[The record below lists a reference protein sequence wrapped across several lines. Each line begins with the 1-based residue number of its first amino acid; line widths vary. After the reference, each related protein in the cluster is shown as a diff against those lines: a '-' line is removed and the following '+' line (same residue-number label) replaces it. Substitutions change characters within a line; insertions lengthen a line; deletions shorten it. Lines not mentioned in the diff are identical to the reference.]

1 MAPLQA
7 PRRTRSVGA
16 KQARLLANAITL
28 EESGPP
34 RVFFWALVLVCV
46 LIVAAVLWA
55 AVTPFSEKVSAPGEI
70 VPAGS
75 VHVVQHLEGGIVA
88 EILVRNGEAVVR
100 GQPVMRLEP
109 AASAAEFKQFRA
121 RRAALSQ
128 RAADFSA
135 FEAAYP
141 KLAADQRYILA
152 TANQSAESQRQVLKG
167 KITQRES
174 NINILTQRLHNLE
187 TQTGIV
193 AEELSMRTRLA
204 EKGLVSRIVLLETQ
218 REHSRLQGEYAEIN
232 ATIGHDYLLILEAM
246 DSLVEFDSVAR
257 DAAVTEM
264 GEVTAE
270 IAQVSATLA
279 KLADRVRRLNV
290 TAPEGSVVHGLEIN
304 TIGAVIEPGATL
316 MEIVPVQDE
325 MIVEARIPVEDIG
338 HVAIGQEVDV
348 KVMTFD
354 YARFGS
360 VSGRLVGISANSV
373 TDDNGVVFYTADIRL
388 DQNYV
393 GDDSAAQRLLPGMS
407 IQADIITGSKSVLR
421 YLLKPVYAS
430 LGSAFSER

>member
-1 MAPLQA
+1 LAPLQA

-152 TANQSAESQRQVLKG
+152 TAN
-167 KITQRES
+167 
-174 NINILTQRLHNLE
+174 
-187 TQTGIV
+187 
-193 AEELSMRTRLA
+193 
-204 EKGLVSRIVLLETQ
+204 
-218 REHSRLQGEYAEIN
+218 
-232 ATIGHDYLLILEAM
+232 
-246 DSLVEFDSVAR
+246 
-257 DAAVTEM
+257 
-264 GEVTAE
+264 
-270 IAQVSATLA
+270 
-279 KLADRVRRLNV
+279 
-290 TAPEGSVVHGLEIN
+290 
-304 TIGAVIEPGATL
+304 
-316 MEIVPVQDE
+316 
-325 MIVEARIPVEDIG
+325 
-338 HVAIGQEVDV
+338 
-348 KVMTFD
+348 
-354 YARFGS
+354 
-360 VSGRLVGISANSV
+360 
-373 TDDNGVVFYTADIRL
+373 
-388 DQNYV
+388 
-393 GDDSAAQRLLPGMS
+393 
-407 IQADIITGSKSVLR
+407 
-421 YLLKPVYAS
+421 
-430 LGSAFSER
+430 